1 MITMVGMG
9 SDTKV
14 TAQTNVRIRSTV
26 LFKFVRFFT
35 SITLTALSFILV
47 SADASASSPTVT
59 TQQFGSTVLNSVGCL
74 GDGTC
79 IAFDSGVRGDI
90 YEMSDGTW
98 AQGPNLPN
106 DQYGLQIWPEQI
118 SCSQDETCTI
128 IGNDQQSIVSEVWQN
143 GSWQTPVIADYQAPD
158 NDSFHFQSISCY
170 SVGNCLA
177 VGWVPYL
184 NLTKSFSIQEVNG
197 VWQAPIADANL
208 LEQYESVSCWSSSD
222 CEVAGFVAQSLSGG
236 SAGSTVWSVQGA
248 QWGPPSTIY
257 PSGWLTSISCPA
269 GGACVAVGSSELTK
283 DGAGAFPI
291 ESTLTS
297 GTWSTPTEPDLEN
310 IDLGSWY
317 TSVSCMDVGDCLA
330 VGVTYG
336 ETDGFYS
343 IFQNGQWATPV
354 ATSPAGSAGSV
365 TSELYGSACSSNGF
379 CVGTGMYGPAETV
392 TSESCL
398 AVMVAFRTQLA
409 DTLAPTVTGKP
420 SIGNT
425 LVADPGTWTGD
436 PTFTYQW
443 MLNGSPIS
451 GATLDSYEI
460 APQDVGANLAVVVT
474 ATDGSQSLSA
484 ESSNIEVTKRTLHP
498 VLTLKYKAPLKIGSV
513 VTARIADVPSD
524 AVIHFKWLK
533 NGRIIPHASQSFLKI
548 TSALSEHIIYFKVT
562 ISCAGYTTV
571 SKGSGAFLA

>member
-1 MITMVGMG
+1 M
-9 SDTKV
+9 

-158 NDSFHFQSISCY
+158 NDNFHFQGISCY

-184 NLTKSFSIQEVNG
+184 STTKSFSIQELNG
-197 VWQAPIADANL
+197 VWAAPIADGNL

-222 CEVAGFVAQSLSGG
+222 CEVAGFDALSLSGG
-236 SAGSTVWSVQGA
+236 SAGSTVWPVQGT
-248 QWGPPSTIY
+248 QWGLPSTIY
-257 PSGWLTSISCPA
+257 PTGWLTSISCPA
-269 GGACVAVGSSELTK
+269 SGACVAVGSSELTK
-283 DGAGAFPI
+283 GGAGAFPI

-398 AVMVAFRTQLA
+398 AV
-409 DTLAPTVTGKP
+409 TVTFQAQLVNDSPP
-420 SIGNT
+420 SVTGNPST
-425 LVADPGTWTGD
+425 GNKLLANHGIWTGD
-436 PTFTYQW
+436 PTFAYQW
-443 MLNGSPIS
+443 MLNGYPIS
-451 GATLDSYEI
+451 GATLDSYKI
-460 APQDVGANLAVVVT
+460 SSKDVGADLSIDVT
-474 ATDGSQSLSA
+474 ASDGTNSVSAQSPTVK
-484 ESSNIEVTKRTLHP
+484 VTMGVLHP
-498 VLTLKYKAPLKIGSV
+498 VLELIHKGTIKTGTVVIAHVFNNPSGSIM
-513 VTARIADVPSD
+513 R
-524 AVIHFKWLK
+524 FKWIK
-533 NGRIIPHASQSFLKI
+533 DGGPIPHATRSSLTI
-548 TSALSEHIIYFKVT
+548 TPNLSGHTLWLEVT
-562 ISCAGYTTV
+562 ISCPGYTTI
-571 SKGSGAFLA
+571 SEKSGHITG

>member
-1 MITMVGMG
+1 MITMVGVWN
-9 SDTKV
+9 DRK
-14 TAQTNVRIRSTV
+14 APAHTNVRIRSHV
-26 LFKFVRFFT
+26 FFSFVRLFT
-35 SITLTALSFILV
+35 SLTLTALSLVLV
-47 SADASASSPTVT
+47 SVDASASSPTVT

-79 IAFDSGVRGDI
+79 VAFDSGVRGDI
-90 YEMSDGTW
+90 YEMSNGTW

-118 SCSQDETCTI
+118 SCSQDETCTV
-128 IGNDQQSIVSEVWQN
+128 IGNDQQSIISEVWQD

-158 NDSFHFQSISCY
+158 NDNFHFQGISCY

-184 NLTKSFSIQEVNG
+184 STTKSFSIQELNG
-197 VWQAPIADANL
+197 VWAAPIADANL

-248 QWGPPSTIY
+248 QWGPASTVY

-269 GGACVAVGSSELTK
+269 SGACVAVGSSELTK

-291 ESTLTS
+291 LSTLSS

-336 ETDGFYS
+336 EFVGFYS
-343 IFQNGQWATPV
+343 ILQNGQWATPV
-354 ATSPAGSAGSV
+354 ATLPISESTTT
-365 TSELYGSACSSNGF
+365 TSDLYASACSSDGF
-379 CVGTGMYGPAETV
+379 CVGTGWYIPDGV
-392 TSESCL
+392 ESCI
-398 AVMVAFRTQLA
+398 AVMVAFITQLEN
-409 DTLAPTVTGKP
+409 TSIPTVTGKH
-420 SIGNT
+420 SAGNT
-425 LVADPGTWTGD
+425 LVANPGTWTGD
-436 PTFTYQW
+436 PTFAYQW

-451 GATLDSYEI
+451 GATSNSYEI
-460 APQDVGANLAVVVT
+460 APQDVGANLAVDVT

-484 ESSNIEVTKRTLHP
+484 ESSNIKVTKRILQP

-513 VTARIADVPSD
+513 VTARVADVPSD

-533 NGRIIPHASQSFLKI
+533 NGRVIPRAAQSSLKI
-548 TSALSEHIIYFKVT
+548 TSAMSGHIIYFEAT
-562 ISCAGYTTV
+562 ISCVGYTTV